1 MRKTIMVFMI
11 MAVACTAIA
20 QDFSNSKILPVKNK
34 PTVTYIPPAEVKQG
48 GDTILDAT
56 VIAGIPYSNA
66 GTTCGS
72 FDDYDEVC
80 PNSDST
86 SPDVVYTFVPGS
98 DMVVTVDLCDSGY
111 DTKTYIYDAAM
122 SLVGCNDDFY
132 FDPIC
137 GEWTSKIES
146 AALLAGGTY
155 YIVID
160 GYGGECG
167 DYVLNVT
174 EFEECVLDCP
184 ADAVAEGEPPLTD
197 GYIDVWNDGCFN
209 DPLAFQSIDWTN
221 DEDGIPPYD
230 GSAWLCGVSG
240 WYSVDG
246 SPFRDTDWFSAIAL
260 ETGMM
265 DFTVEAE
272 YTCYIMK
279 MATGVCDPAVAEL
292 FVIASC
298 GTPTTLSFPVTAG
311 EEIWLW
317 VGPSTFSGPVNEFT
331 YFATLTNNYF
341 DAPVP
346 IEDKNWGGVKALYR

>member
-1 MRKTIMVFMI
+1 MRKTIMVLMI

-56 VIAGIPYSNA
+56 VITGLPYSNA
-66 GTTCGS
+66 GNTCGYI
-72 FDDYDEVC
+72 DDYDEAC
-80 PNSDST
+80 PSPDST

-98 DMVVTVDLCDSGY
+98 DMVITVDLCDSGY

-167 DYVLNVT
+167 DYMLNVT
-174 EFEECVLDCP
+174 EFEECVVDCP
-184 ADAVAEGEPPLTD
+184 ADAVAADRRLH
-197 GYIDVWNDGCFN
+197 
-209 DPLAFQSIDWTN
+209 
-221 DEDGIPPYD
+221 
-230 GSAWLCGVSG
+230 
-240 WYSVDG
+240 
-246 SPFRDTDWFSAIAL
+246 RRL
-260 ETGMM
+260 ERR
-265 DFTVEAE
+265 
-272 YTCYIMK
+272 
-279 MATGVCDPAVAEL
+279 L
-292 FVIASC
+292 
-298 GTPTTLSFPVTAG
+298 LQ
-311 EEIWLW
+311 
-317 VGPSTFSGPVNEFT
+317 
-331 YFATLTNNYF
+331 
-341 DAPVP
+341 
-346 IEDKNWGGVKALYR
+346 